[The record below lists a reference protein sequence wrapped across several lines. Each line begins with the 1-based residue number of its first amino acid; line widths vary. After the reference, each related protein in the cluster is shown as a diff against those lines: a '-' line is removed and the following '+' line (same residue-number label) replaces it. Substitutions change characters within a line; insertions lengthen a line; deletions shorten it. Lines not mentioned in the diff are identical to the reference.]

1 MNLTILSSRHSDK
14 TAIAL
19 GDALDCKVFNPYLNK
34 SYRGSAVI
42 THPIYNMGCSGYT
55 LDTTFNNERQIT
67 TCVNKVATFNLLQ
80 STDTLCVPWTNNRA
94 QAQAWLDEDRIIV
107 NRATITGACNE
118 GVSYSSKGAP
128 NMDDVPLNLGSVIW
142 TRYVNHKRELR
153 AYCIKGY
160 EPIVFWKVDIGGH
173 WEFRKVT
180 CIPNALTIELIHA
193 QQAFDKMFYIAFDI
207 LECVTGDYY
216 FLEANSAPSLLVHP
230 ILIPT
235 LAEAIKEKLQ

>member
-19 GDALDCKVFNPYLNK
+19 GDALDCKVFNPYQNIA
-34 SYRGSAVI
+34 YRGSAVI
-42 THPIYNMGCSGYT
+42 THPIYNMGCSGYPSGFN
-55 LDTTFNNERQIT
+55 DAYQISCCINKVTTFN
-67 TCVNKVATFNLLQ
+67 KLF
-80 STDTLCVPWTNNRA
+80 STGTLIPQYTSDKE
-94 QAQAWLDEDRIIV
+94 QAQDWLDEDRIIV
-107 NRATITGACNE
+107 NRGTITGACNE

-128 NMDDVPLNLGSVIW
+128 NMDDVPLNLDSVIW

-160 EPIVFWKVDIGGH
+160 DPIVFWKVDIGGH
-173 WEFRKVT
+173 WEFQQLT
-180 CIPNALTIELIHA
+180 NIPTKLWTELQKA
-193 QQAFDKMFYIAFDI
+193 DLAFNKMFCIAFDI

>member
-1 MNLTILSSRHSDK
+1 VNLIILSSRHSDK

-19 GDALDCKVFNPYLNK
+19 GDALDCKVFNPYLNIA
-34 SYRGSAVI
+34 YRGSTVI

-55 LDTTFNNERQIT
+55 LDTTFNNGAQIA
-67 TCVNKVATFNLLQ
+67 TCVNKVETFLKLKQ
-80 STDTLCVPWTNNRA
+80 TDTLTVPFTTTQE

-128 NMDDVPLNLGSVIW
+128 NMDDTPLNLDSIIW

-160 EPIVFWKVDIGGH
+160 EPILFHKVDIGGH
-173 WEFRKVT
+173 WEFRRIH
-180 CIPNALTIELIHA
+180 CIPDALSIELLHA
-193 QQAFDKMFYIAFDI
+193 QQAFDKMFCIAFDI

-235 LAEAIKEKLQ
+235 LAAAIKEKLQ